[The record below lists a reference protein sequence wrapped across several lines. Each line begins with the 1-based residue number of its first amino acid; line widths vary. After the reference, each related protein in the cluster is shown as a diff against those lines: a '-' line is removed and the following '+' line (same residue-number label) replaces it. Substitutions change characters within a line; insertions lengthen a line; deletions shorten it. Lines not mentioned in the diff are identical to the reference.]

1 MGKLSK
7 KVRTREDKGG
17 EHFIYAKGIS
27 SPTHVPTIWGRGGGG
42 GKYKKCLYHD
52 VYCTGDKV

>member
-1 MGKLSK
+1 MGKLLK

-27 SPTHVPTIWGRGGGG
+27 SPTHVPTIWGRGGGWQIQEMSI
-42 GKYKKCLYHD
+42 YHD
-52 VYCTGDKV
+52 VYCTDDKV

>member
-1 MGKLSK
+1 MGKLLK

-27 SPTHVPTIWGRGGGG
+27 SPTHVPTIWGRGVANTRN
-42 GKYKKCLYHD
+42 
-52 VYCTGDKV
+52 VYTMMFIVPAIKFEL